1 MILLL
6 GFLLYVK
13 ATECDD
19 AMHIFSKLK
28 GRPVDERYQ
37 YQSPTECCYESLF
50 ACATEGGDFISPPK
64 ILEL

>member
-6 GFLLYVK
+6 GFLVSIK

-19 AMHIFSKLK
+19 AKTILEKLRGK
-28 GRPVDERYQ
+28 PIDFY
-37 YQSPTECCYESLF
+37 YTSPTDCCDENQF
-50 ACATEGGDFISPPK
+50 ACATEGGVFISPPK